1 MGAWFYICTSLAHK
15 IPDAP
20 QLNTLE
26 KGIAE
31 HSPQKAAKICW
42 A

>member
-1 MGAWFYICTSLAHK
+1 MGARLYFCTSLAHK

-20 QLNTLE
+20 QLNPLD
-26 KGIAE
+26 KDIAE
-31 HSPQKAAKICW
+31 HPPQKVAKNCW